1 MPPNFSIS
9 YRLIHEHPFDVK
21 KIGFIPKKYLNKF
34 TSKANIF
41 AHDRKEK
48 YQVTNIRNLK
58 CHIIWNLC
66 WMMIKKLLRSFHV
79 QNYEGRRLNSEGFST
94 PVQWR
99 VSHNRRFWKIFHQK
113 FIIFY
118 RVISCFFFCRHVYE
132 NSLARHQHEML
143 SWCGKSNA
151 MNYDMQFPFVILYY
165 TPLIFLSQ
173 TLRLPIW
180 ESQERRIVW
189 WDFYEGAK
197 RIKFHYNGDFCLN
210 KIVIQKDSG
219 NEIKII
225 FRFYWIQFMV
235 EEKTTYVNFVLF

>member
-34 TSKANIF
+34 TSKENIF

-118 RVISCFFFCRHVYE
+118 RVISCFFFAAMYTRTLSLDISMKCFRDVE
-132 NSLARHQHEML
+132 NRML
-143 SWCGKSNA
+143 WIMICN
-151 MNYDMQFPFVILYY
+151 
-165 TPLIFLSQ
+165 FL
-173 TLRLPIW
+173 L
-180 ESQERRIVW
+180 
-189 WDFYEGAK
+189 
-197 RIKFHYNGDFCLN
+197 
-210 KIVIQKDSG
+210 
-219 NEIKII
+219 
-225 FRFYWIQFMV
+225 
-235 EEKTTYVNFVLF
+235 